1 MQTEA
6 GLGASIMTAEGR
18 RQVMGGSHRQRR
30 SPWPRDQLRAAPPA
44 ALPLTGSVAV
54 ATEGVW
60 RHCSSWNA
68 GYAPELGRRCLA
80 AALLFSPWG
89 QVWGRHGRR
98 RGTPPPA
105 GHLAIGE
112 RGTPGPDPQAW
123 LTVRGSL

>member
-1 MQTEA
+1 
-6 GLGASIMTAEGR
+6 
-18 RQVMGGSHRQRR
+18 MGGLCQRR

-80 AALLFSPWG
+80 QPSCSLLG
-89 QVWGRHGRR
+89 ARCGGDMDGGE
-98 RGTPPPA
+98 GTPPPA
-105 GHLAIGE
+105 
-112 RGTPGPDPQAW
+112 RTPSH
-123 LTVRGSL
+123 R